1 MEQKN
6 FFMKDIYF
14 LGGLPRS
21 GNTLLSS
28 LLNQNPNVY
37 CSPLSPL
44 LDNLTSIEYSLNSSE
59 TTLSTD
65 FEKETTLGLRN
76 FVKGFYSDINKP
88 IVIDR
93 NKGWG
98 SKDSTLKAV
107 RYITDNPK
115 IIYTVRNIPSILSS
129 FLLLIKNDQ
138 NNFIDNNI
146 RAIGI
151 KPYGKQTQ
159 DDLRCDWLMNNQ
171 VGLGLA
177 ALTDLLQTKIS
188 VCLIEYDDLIK
199 NPQAELNKV
208 YNFLEL
214 NNYSHDFNN
223 IKKLEKETLEIAG
236 LPSNLHDVH
245 SKIKKSYVNPK
256 SVLSELTLKKYSNLE
271 FWRDKKTN

>member
-1 MEQKN
+1 MKN
-6 FFMKDIYF
+6 IYF

-28 LLNQNPNVY
+28 LLNQNPDIY
-37 CSPLSPL
+37 SSPLSPL
-44 LDNLTSIEYSLNSSE
+44 LDNLTVIEHLLNSSE
-59 TTLSTD
+59 TTLSTN
-65 FEKETTLGLRN
+65 FEKETTLGLKN
-76 FVKGFYSDINKP
+76 FVKGFYSDIDKP
-88 IVIDR
+88 IIIDR

-98 SKDSTLKAV
+98 SKDSTLKAI

-115 IIYTVRNIPSILSS
+115 IIYTVRDIPSILSS
-129 FLLLIKNDQ
+129 FLLLIENDQ

-146 RAIGI
+146 RSIET

-177 ALTDLLQTKIS
+177 ALTDLLQTKVSI
-188 VCLIEYDDLIK
+188 CLIEYDDLIE

-208 YNFLEL
+208 YDFLKL
-214 NNYSHDFNN
+214 NHYSHDFNN
-223 IKKLEKETLEIAG
+223 IEKLEKETLEIAG

-245 SKIKKSYVNPK
+245 SKIKKSCINPE
-256 SVLSELTLKKYSNLE
+256 SVLSELTLNKYSNME
-271 FWRDKKTN
+271 FWRDQKTN